1 MRYEVTAPDGRR
13 FEVEAPNGMSPEVLA
28 REVEAALGI
37 QQPQAA
43 AQTGRGGGALP
54 FLNQGI
60 IAGVLGAPVDL
71 VNTLLGATGLPVS
84 ERPLGGSASIEAGM
98 AGLGRMAGVAM
109 VPERG
114 QLPETFEEYVGRGVG
129 EAAGMLIPGYGAA
142 RLATRSANPLVAG
155 IGRRVAAAPVTAPVG
170 TTAMELA
177 SGAGAGAGRMIGETS
192 FPDVAGA
199 GTLGELAGGLGV
211 GSLAAM
217 PGVMAQSP
225 TGRAIA
231 RTVTPFTEAGG
242 RARASGRL
250 TGLVADPEA
259 AATAAEAP
267 SIGNLTPAQRTGDV
281 RLLALERAVA
291 EADPTIAERL
301 RQRAVASEGALVAEA
316 QSLGGEA
323 AQTRAFLES
332 RRARLETALDERM
345 RQARTTAQQ
354 RIAALEPNA
363 PAEAASRIVREE
375 FDAAYQAG
383 MLQEREL
390 WQAIPQD
397 VQIDTAPLF
406 RRFDEIVN
414 ATPRTQQ
421 HNIPGYARE
430 FLSPKRN
437 SRLAD
442 MEHPAMLQGFRSA
455 LLEIARRAR
464 ADNART
470 MAGIAE
476 KLAEATLNVMNSL
489 PATAV
494 PYGVA
499 RDIARVSPD
508 LAEAALSVMN
518 RPPSEIAG
526 PYDLARNFT
535 RTLNARFR
543 DGEVGVLTRTTP
555 EGAPRVAPE
564 MTLPVTI
571 GRGGVAGGVAAREL
585 SEATDQSPRA
595 MGAVEDFLRRSF
607 RDSAVNAEGQM
618 RPDAALN
625 WLRRNEQLV
634 EQFPAIRQAATDAM
648 AAQQAADAA
657 SIRQETVT
665 RNLRAP
671 RTSALARYL
680 EADYG
685 EEIARV
691 FAAQNPAGVA
701 ASLRRAVARDPSGQ
715 ALAGLRGAMVD
726 HLIDRAR
733 AVTTEGTVV
742 RGSVIMGALND
753 PQQAAALRV
762 VFDADQMRR
771 LRQIGT
777 ELTALERARGAL
789 PSVGAPMEDM
799 PNRVIEIVGR
809 IVAARVGAATGG
821 NGMAGSLQSAQI
833 MSSRMRDFLRR
844 ITNDRAGVLLSE
856 AVTDPAL
863 FAALMAPGRTLR
875 QQELAARRLQAW
887 IAGPTGR
894 AVFGEDDEA
903 ER

>member
-43 AQTGRGGGALP
+43 AQTGREGGALP
-54 FLNQGI
+54 FLNRGI
-60 IAGVLGAPVDL
+60 ASVLGAPVDL

-98 AGLGRMAGVAM
+98 AGLGRMAGVGM

-142 RLATRSANPLVAG
+142 RLATGSANPLVAG

-177 SGAGAGAGRMIGETS
+177 SGAGAGAGRMVGETS

-211 GSLAAM
+211 GSLAAL

-323 AQTRAFLES
+323 AQTRAFLEN

-421 HNIPGYARE
+421 QDIPDYART
-430 FLSPKRN
+430 FLGLRSNRRVADTESLEN
-437 SRLAD
+437 SRRFAD
-442 MEHPAMLQGFRSA
+442 MESPAELQGFRSE
-455 LLEIARRAR
+455 LLDIARRAQAAGER
-464 ADNART
+464 NKAR
-470 MAGIAE
+470 IARD
-476 KLAEATLNVMNSL
+476 LAEATLGVMNSL
-489 PATAV
+489 PETAG
-494 PYGVA
+494 PYGV
-499 RDIARVSPD
+499 
-508 LAEAALSVMN
+508 
-518 RPPSEIAG
+518 
-526 PYDLARNFT
+526 ARNFT